1 MVLTQEEW
9 DSWKQEVVTKE
20 FFKML
25 AKEREDVKEQLV
37 LGNYEEDE
45 KARGIAKCLLDLS
58 SLDYDGFREVAYER

>member
-9 DSWKQEVVTKE
+9 DSWKQSPVTKE

-25 AKEREDVKEQLV
+25 VKERESVKEELV

-45 KARGIAKCLLDLS
+45 KARGIARCLSDLS
-58 SLDYDGFREVAYER
+58 SLDYDSFREVAYER